1 MKLIATRTLRLG
13 TRRHAEGEEF
23 ELPDKLARRFI
34 QAGHATEAGAKKA
47 AKSAK
52 EAVDEPVRET
62 APATARET
70 ARETAKE
77 TAKET
82 AVETEHVES
91 SKRSSTSKYPTRR
104 MTSRSD

>member
-47 AKSAK
+47 AKSVK

-62 APATARET
+62 APAT

>member
-1 MKLIATRTLRLG
+1 MKLVATRTLRIG

-23 ELPDKLARRFI
+23 EMPDRLAQRFI

-47 AKSAK
+47 AKS
-52 EAVDEPVRET
+52 EPVKET
-62 APATARET
+62 P
-70 ARETAKE
+70 KE
-77 TAKET
+77 TA
-82 AVETEHVES
+82 AETEPAES

>member
-1 MKLIATRTLRLG
+1 MKLVATRTLRIG

-23 ELPDKLARRFI
+23 EMPDKLAQRFI

-52 EAVDEPVRET
+52 DAADEPV
-62 APATARET
+62 
-70 ARETAKE
+70 RETAKE

-82 AVETEHVES
+82 AAETEHAES
-91 SKRSSTSKYPTRR
+91 PKRSSSKYPTRR

>member
-13 TRRHAEGEEF
+13 TRRHVEGEEF

-62 APATARET
+62 AQV
-70 ARETAKE
+70 TAKE
-77 TAKET
+77 TAKAT
-82 AVETEHVES
+82 TVETEHAES

>member
-62 APATARET
+62 AQV
-70 ARETAKE
+70 TAKE

-82 AVETEHVES
+82 AKATAVETEHAES

>member
-70 ARETAKE
+70 AKE